1 MPLPLGFT
9 QIIKFIKDTKE
20 QQSGSQQPSE
30 GDPEVRND
38 RESDDED
45 ADEARDG
52 RQNIT
57 QPEIKLIRKSMNKR
71 DSKYDQKSADSQP

>member
-1 MPLPLGFT
+1 MPLPLGFA

-30 GDPEVRND
+30 ADPDIRND

-52 RQNIT
+52 RQNLT
-57 QPEIKLIRKSMNKR
+57 HPEIKLIRKNTNKR
-71 DSKYDQKSADSQP
+71 DSKYDQKS